1 MFLMND
7 FIHYSCVVKK
17 TKRSSSKQ
25 FRKQLKIIPN
35 RSTKKPNTPS
45 LSLMKAA
52 VSPPWC
58 VADEIAIA
66 MQIPPERE
74 WENFKNRE
82 PSLVTADHKPLDPKD
97 ASFPGSDHA
106 LTKPVIEGHLSRK
119 STRLG
124 RRTTAY
130 YVLSPAGFLL
140 EYPDKDP
147 ATNPE
152 PTLCLKLADCELGNS
167 PEQAGI
173 SGEAGFTIRGKA
185 DKKFLPGMTHD
196 YIFSADGMGKATQW
210 WANLDKFVG
219 MGKRL
224 DNDDA
229 GKSSSGEGESIV
241 SPIEGVASPGGVAGP
256 VAAEK
261 TEPQITK
268 VDSQES
274 GTGPPLQKSVSWKMP
289 EAVPTTAP
297 SPMTTA

>member
-1 MFLMND
+1 
-7 FIHYSCVVKK
+7 
-17 TKRSSSKQ
+17 
-25 FRKQLKIIPN
+25 
-35 RSTKKPNTPS
+35 
-45 LSLMKAA
+45 MKAT

-58 VADEIAIA
+58 VADGVAIA
-66 MQIPPERE
+66 MQVPPEKE

-82 PSLVTADHKPLDPKD
+82 PSLLTADHKPLDPKD

-173 SGEAGFTIRGKA
+173 GGEAVGFMIRGKA
-185 DKKFLPGMTHD
+185 DKKYLPGMTHD
-196 YIFSADGMGKATQW
+196 YVFRADGMGKATQW
-210 WANLDKFVG
+210 WANLEKFVG
-219 MGKRL
+219 MGRRS
-224 DNDDA
+224 DSADD
-229 GKSSSGEGESIV
+229 GTSSAGEGESLV
-241 SPIEGVASPGGVAGP
+241 SPIEGVASPGGFADST
-256 VAAEK
+256 AAEK
-261 TEPQITK
+261 TDPQMTK
-268 VDSQES
+268 ADSQES
-274 GTGPPLQKSVSWKMP
+274 DNTPQKSVSWKVP
-289 EAVPTTAP
+289 EAVPTTA
-297 SPMTTA
+297 SSTTTTAA

>member
-1 MFLMND
+1 
-7 FIHYSCVVKK
+7 
-17 TKRSSSKQ
+17 
-25 FRKQLKIIPN
+25 
-35 RSTKKPNTPS
+35 
-45 LSLMKAA
+45 
-52 VSPPWC
+52 
-58 VADEIAIA
+58 
-66 MQIPPERE
+66 MQVPPERE

-82 PSLVTADHKPLDPKD
+82 PSLLTADHKPLDPKD

-124 RRTTAY
+124 RRTTSY

-152 PTLCLKLADCELGNS
+152 PSLCLKLAECELGNS

-196 YIFSADGMGKATQW
+196 YIFGADGMGKATQW
-210 WANLDKFVG
+210 WTNLNKFVG
-219 MGKRL
+219 MSKSL

-229 GKSSSGEGESIV
+229 GTSSAAEEKGLV
-241 SPIEGVASPGGVAGP
+241 SPIEGVASPGGVAEP
-256 VAAEK
+256 VPAER
-261 TEPQITK
+261 TEPQMPK
-268 VDSQES
+268 VDSQDS
-274 GTGPPLQKSVSWKMP
+274 ASPPLQKSVSWKMP

-297 SPMTTA
+297 SATTTTA

>member
-1 MFLMND
+1 MND

-25 FRKQLKIIPN
+25 FRKQSKIIPN

-45 LSLMKAA
+45 LWLTKAT
-52 VSPPWC
+52 VSPPRC
-58 VADEIAIA
+58 VADGVAIA
-66 MQIPPERE
+66 MQVPPERE

-82 PSLVTADHKPLDPKD
+82 PSLLTADHKPLDPKD

-124 RRTTAY
+124 RRTTSY

-152 PTLCLKLADCELGNS
+152 PSLCLKLAECELGNS

-196 YIFSADGMGKATQW
+196 YIFGADGMGKATQW
-210 WANLDKFVG
+210 WTNLNKFVG
-219 MGKRL
+219 MSKSL

-229 GKSSSGEGESIV
+229 GTSSAAEEKGLV
-241 SPIEGVASPGGVAGP
+241 SPIEGVASPGGVAEP
-256 VAAEK
+256 VPAER
-261 TEPQITK
+261 TEPQMPK
-268 VDSQES
+268 VDSQDS
-274 GTGPPLQKSVSWKMP
+274 ASPPLQKSVSWKMP

-297 SPMTTA
+297 SATTTTA